1 MQRALVDLL
10 SEKTF
15 GRITIQD
22 LVSQSSVGRST
33 LYEHHYNK
41 YDLVQEMIEEQA
53 TIFQKAVQVRF
64 ANDVQDG
71 FQPERLAQ
79 IVEAL
84 LPNRKAI
91 VALYHLNVDED
102 SLERRYHQI
111 IHEMVVQNQTI
122 KKYAKNTQVS
132 LEYLSDLYTNIALT
146 QIM

>member
-1 MQRALVDLL
+1 
-10 SEKTF
+10 
-15 GRITIQD
+15 
-22 LVSQSSVGRST
+22 
-33 LYEHHYNK
+33 
-41 YDLVQEMIEEQA
+41 MIEEQA